1 MPKVVC
7 NSSPLIHLSKAGR
20 LSLLRDFFQEI
31 LVPREVLTESVEN
44 SGGAKDAK
52 EIKEADWIHLLSIED
67 MDLKKALKL
76 TLDDGEAAAI
86 VLALEQKADIVL
98 MDDYDGRT
106 VAKEY
111 DLMVTGTIGIL
122 LKAKLEGKIPS
133 LRQDLDVLRESGF
146 WLGEELYLKIL
157 EQANEA
163 P

>member
-1 MPKVVC
+1 M
-7 NSSPLIHLSKAGR
+7 
-20 LSLLRDFFQEI
+20 
-31 LVPREVLTESVEN
+31 PREVLTESVEN

-52 EIKEADWIHLLSIED
+52 EIKEADWIHPLSIED

-98 MDDYDGRT
+98 MDDYDGRA

-133 LRQDLDVLRESGF
+133 LRHDLDVLRESGF